1 MILCGSANL
10 VGVRSGQKNDKKWCS
25 VVLDALD
32 NPLERVEYF
41 VPDELIG
48 KVEKLPT
55 GRVFVSVRVYPAK
68 ERSFGSRLVDIDVSK
83 EGGNKV

>member
-1 MILCGSANL
+1 MVLCGSANL

-48 KVEKLPT
+48 KVET
-55 GRVFVSVRVYPAK
+55 SHWSRFCFCSCVSGKGTFFWFQACRY
-68 ERSFGSRLVDIDVSK
+68 
-83 EGGNKV
+83 

>member
-1 MILCGSANL
+1 MVLSGCANL

-41 VPDELIG
+41 VPDELIS
-48 KVEKLPT
+48 KVDKLSP
-55 GRVFVSVRVYPAK
+55 GRVSVSVRVYPAK
-68 ERSFGSRLVDIDVSK
+68 DRSFGSRLLDIDTFK
-83 EGGNKV
+83 EGGKP